1 MSNPLYTVSEE
12 EKYFFDLRG
21 YLIIRNALSDA
32 DLAQCNA
39 TIDHYAD
46 QIQTRSIGNG
56 GLSRGSTALKG
67 QEGRRELTG
76 MLGWPTPH
84 REPFRKLLV
93 HPVVVSRLNE
103 FSGQGF
109 RLDHG
114 PLLISAH
121 KGAEGHSL
129 HGAGEPFGQSVA
141 YHQQNGKIYCRG
153 ITVAW
158 QLTDVNPGD
167 GGFACVPGSHKSN
180 FPMDLPKD
188 VRTFERIPNYVCQP
202 EADAGDVIIFTE
214 ALIHG
219 TMPWNG
225 DHERRALLYKF
236 SPGHSSWSLDY
247 YNADAYE
254 GLTEQQKR
262 ILTPPCVGNR
272 PDVVEI
278 TEEY

>member
-1 MSNPLYTVSEE
+1 MTSED
-12 EKYFFDLRG
+12 KFLFDLQG
-21 YLIIRNALSDA
+21 YLVVKNVLSPEEV
-32 DLAQCNA
+32 
-39 TIDHYAD
+39 DHLNVIMD
-46 QIQTRSIGNG
+46 
-56 GLSRGSTALKG
+56 
-67 QEGRRELTG
+67 RELPDSYGENGVKGTSRVSLWDKACQNLFDHPNVLPYLLELMG
-76 MLGWPTPH
+76 PK
-84 REPFRKLLV
+84 FRA
-93 HPVVVSRLNE
+93 
-103 FSGQGF
+103 
-109 RLDHG
+109 DHDYC
-114 PLLISAH
+114 IMME
-121 KGAEGHSL
+121 KGAKRGNL
-129 HGAGEPFGQSVA
+129 HGGDIEYATGRAGDHWYKYRDGVMR
-141 YHQQNGKIYCRG
+141 NGL
-153 ITVAW
+153 TVFTYN
-158 QLTDVNPGD
+158 LTPAKKGD